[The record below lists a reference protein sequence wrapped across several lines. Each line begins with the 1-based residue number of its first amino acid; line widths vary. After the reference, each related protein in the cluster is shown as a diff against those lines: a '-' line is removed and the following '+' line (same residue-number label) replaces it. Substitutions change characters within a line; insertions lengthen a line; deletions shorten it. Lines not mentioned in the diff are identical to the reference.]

1 MRELLTT
8 ETNRAYGL
16 AENEGRA
23 LWFLGTLMV
32 IKADA
37 GLTEGRFDLL
47 ESTMPSGYAPPRHV
61 HQADEA
67 WFVLE
72 GDLTFTCGDA
82 VIPAERGSWIF
93 APRNLEHGFKVGPHG
108 ARFLAFAFPSGFSR
122 FVEEVGEPAPT
133 RGIPPPGPVD
143 PGRLT
148 AIARKYGIE
157 ITGGPPQ

>member
-1 MRELLTT
+1 MRDQLTA
-8 ETNRAYGL
+8 EASRAYGL

-37 GLTEGRFDLL
+37 TQTEGRFDLL

-61 HQADEA
+61 HDADEA

-72 GDLTFTCGDA
+72 GDLTFSCGEA
-82 VIPAERGSWIF
+82 AIPAERGSWVF
-93 APRNLEHGFKVGPHG
+93 APRNVEHGFKVGPHG
-108 ARFLAFAFPSGFSR
+108 ARFLAFAFPSGFSE
-122 FVEEVGEPAPT
+122 FVEEIGEPAVART
-133 RGIPPPGPVD
+133 IPPPRPVD
-143 PGRLT
+143 VERLI

-157 ITGGPPQ
+157 ITGGLPQ